1 MFGNKK
7 VKILWN
13 IIAIIGVLA
22 MLFFTVMPAFY

>member
-22 MLFFTVMPAFY
+22 MLFFTIMPAFY